1 MEIILRTCFHACH
14 SQYSESHL
22 PPLLLRSD
30 PSAFEQLPEVLL
42 LFRNRGRYCET
53 SRARREAIKEAKL
66 FYCSPCDKSYERD
79 NKLQYH
85 FLCHDLVMSG
95 QKYDS
100 AARAA
105 LVGKMETSDLLLM
118 RGDFCERL
126 EPQADSGLA
135 LGG

>member
-1 MEIILRTCFHACH
+1 
-14 SQYSESHL
+14 
-22 PPLLLRSD
+22 
-30 PSAFEQLPEVLL
+30 
-42 LFRNRGRYCET
+42 
-53 SRARREAIKEAKL
+53 
-66 FYCSPCDKSYERD
+66 
-79 NKLQYH
+79 
-85 FLCHDLVMSG
+85 MSG